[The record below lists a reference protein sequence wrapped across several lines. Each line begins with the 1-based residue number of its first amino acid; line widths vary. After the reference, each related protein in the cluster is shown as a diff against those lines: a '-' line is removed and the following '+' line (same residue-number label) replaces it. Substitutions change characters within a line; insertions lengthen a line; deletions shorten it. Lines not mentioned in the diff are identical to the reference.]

1 MLAVAM
7 RARRAHRF
15 QTALRL
21 VLALF
26 ALAAGQSVA
35 ARAEVAAP
43 RVAIVCEVRGPRS
56 EVRVVAT
63 VAPGARSATVE
74 AHREEKAV
82 EPEASA
88 RRVPLYLLHC
98 ALLR

>member
-7 RARRAHRF
+7 RARRANRF

-21 VLALF
+21 MLALF

-43 RVAIVCEVRGPRS
+43 RAAIVCELRGPRS
-56 EVRVVAT
+56 EVRVAT
-63 VAPGARSATVE
+63 AVAPGSSSVGAHPEEVTVERDAAARSL
-74 AHREEKAV
+74 
-82 EPEASA
+82 
-88 RRVPLYLLHC
+88 PLYLLNR